1 MKMVPSFC
9 QEQFMAQVMEALR
22 DISLYEPDGSRPL
35 VIDLFE
41 CGMATASRAKSM

>member
-22 DISLYEPDGSRPL
+22 DISLYEPDGSYP
-35 VIDLFE
+35 VIIDFSQ
-41 CGMATASRAKSM
+41 CGMATALGTKSM